1 MQVTGVDGFI
11 AFENV
16 RVLGAT
22 AQAVQCRIRRRSVW
36 LPRIHVSGNLEV
48 SRQSCR
54 LLVRRWVAQ
63 DRRLLG
69 IDVQSPPV
77 PTPAVAR
84 RRASLHLIPPRQG

>member
-1 MQVTGVDGFI
+1 MTGVDGFI

-16 RVLGAT
+16 RVLEAT

-48 SRQSCR
+48 SRQTCR
-54 LLVRRWVAQ
+54 LLVRRWVAE
-63 DRRLLG
+63 DRRLLAT
-69 IDVQSPPV
+69 DASPPIV